1 MLEIIKNEYVN
12 NQPNKRR
19 YKMKY
24 LILSIAMVFFAANL
38 FAQDST
44 RTKAQTKTQEGNTYK
59 KQVKTATKTQTKGQ
73 HGVGFVDEN
82 GDGYN
87 DNAPDHDGDGIPNGR
102 DEDYDGAKARK
113 GNVNK
118 GFVDAD
124 GDGINDNAVDSDGDG
139 IPNGQ
144 DPDYERPQDGKGQQH
159 RNTKGKANKNAV
171 KNAGDGSGIGTG
183 TGNCDGTGPKGN
195 VKGKGRK

>member
-1 MLEIIKNEYVN
+1 
-12 NQPNKRR
+12 
-19 YKMKY
+19 
-24 LILSIAMVFFAANL
+24 
-38 FAQDST
+38 
-44 RTKAQTKTQEGNTYK
+44 GNTYK
-59 KQVKTATKTQTKGQ
+59 KQVKTATKTQTKARKIT
-73 HGVGFVDEN
+73 GFVDEN

-144 DPDYERPQDGKGQQH
+144 DPDYVKPQDGTGQKN
-159 RNTKGKANKNAV
+159 RNQNAKGKASKNAV
-171 KNAGDGSGIGTG
+171 KNAGQGSGIGTG
-183 TGNCDGTGPKGN
+183 TDNCDGTGPKGN
-195 VKGKGRK
+195 AKGKGRK